1 MEQNLINK
9 LYSWLLKATKV
20 VTAALL
26 AIMVVIV
33 FANVVARYY
42 LSASLAW
49 SEELARFMLIWLVFL
64 GAILAY
70 VDNEHLGLDLLV
82 KKMPRKLELVVAC
95 CTDLLVLYALWL
107 VLWGGYLMTVDSW
120 EWEAPATDIPFGYT
134 YLVIPVSGAVMMFQT
149 LLKLYGHARDLLA
162 KEVKPC

>member
-1 MEQNLINK
+1 MEQNFINK
-9 LYSWLLKATKV
+9 LYAKLLTATRV
-20 VTAALL
+20 LTAALL
-26 AIMVVIV
+26 ACMVVIV

-70 VDNEHLGLDLLV
+70 IDNEHLGLDLLV
-82 KKMPRKLELVVAC
+82 KKMPRRVALVVAC
-95 CTDLLVLYALWL
+95 GTDLLVLYALWL

-120 EWEAPATDIPFGYT
+120 EWTAPATDIPFGYT
-134 YLVIPVSGAVMMFQT
+134 YLVIPASGAIMMFQT
-149 LLKLYGHARDLLA
+149 LLKLYGHARELFA

>member
-1 MEQNLINK
+1 MEQNVFNK
-9 LYSWLLKATKV
+9 LYSRLITGTKV
-20 VTAALL
+20 LTAVLL
-26 AIMVVIV
+26 ACMVAIV

-70 VDNEHLGLDLLV
+70 VDNEHLGLDLFV
-82 KKMPRKLELVVAC
+82 KKMPKKAALALAC
-95 CTDLLVLYALWL
+95 VTDLLVLYALWL

-120 EWEAPATDIPFGYT
+120 EWNAPATDIPFGYT
-134 YLVIPVSGAVMMFQT
+134 YIIIPASGAVMMFQT
-149 LLKLYGHARDLLA
+149 LLKMFGHLMELFA
-162 KEVKPC
+162 KEVKSC